1 MNLGGHAASVGVLD
15 EEKSPRP
22 LLEVVDVD
30 VSYGPTKALEHASL
44 RVFPGEVHALIGEN
58 GSGKSTL
65 VKTISGIVRPGAGH
79 LRLRGASVRLRGPR
93 EAQNAG
99 IVTVFQETLVADELS
114 VLDNLC
120 LGADG
125 MFRAGARRP
134 ASAEKARA
142 HLGELGLGDLDLDT
156 PLWRLSLSR
165 RHLVAIARA
174 LMRPWSLL
182 ILDEA
187 TSALD
192 IEDRQHLFAM
202 IRRRTAEGRAVLYIS
217 HRMDE
222 IEDLAAKVTVLRSG
236 RTVGLLEGKEISRA
250 AILRLMSPPSQE
262 VRARVDHAQAP
273 ANSGEPAAPLLTA
286 RGVRLA
292 PAASPFD
299 LELRPGEVVGL
310 AGLEGH
316 GQVTF
321 LRCLAGWE
329 RPRAGEIEAF
339 DGTGRARAVR
349 TARAALRNGI
359 AYVPGDRK
367 TEGIFAALSV
377 LDNLTMPDLGRYATA
392 GLLNLRRERKAAQQS
407 VKQLRVRTRG
417 LDVPVESL
425 SGGNQQKV
433 VLGRWIATRPRV
445 LLLEDPMRGVDVTSK
460 AEIMAVLSDLVSQ
473 GVSLVLLSTEVEE
486 LVDFC
491 SRVAVFRDQGL
502 STVIEREDLTEQA
515 LVSAM
520 LGAGDIR

>member
-1 MNLGGHAASVGVLD
+1 
-15 EEKSPRP
+15 
-22 LLEVVDVD
+22 
-30 VSYGPTKALEHASL
+30 
-44 RVFPGEVHALIGEN
+44 
-58 GSGKSTL
+58 
-65 VKTISGIVRPGAGH
+65 
-79 LRLRGASVRLRGPR
+79 
-93 EAQNAG
+93 
-99 IVTVFQETLVADELS
+99 
-114 VLDNLC
+114 
-120 LGADG
+120 
-125 MFRAGARRP
+125 
-134 ASAEKARA
+134 
-142 HLGELGLGDLDLDT
+142 
-156 PLWRLSLSR
+156 
-165 RHLVAIARA
+165 
-174 LMRPWSLL
+174 LL

-192 IEDRQHLFAM
+192 IEDREHLFATM
-202 IRRRTAEGRAVLYIS
+202 RRYTGEGRSVLYIS

-236 RTVGLLEGKEISRA
+236 RTVGLLEGPEISRA

-262 VRARVDHAQAP
+262 ARARVDRAQTSA
-273 ANSGEPAAPLLTA
+273 SGGEPSAPVLTA
-286 RGVRLA
+286 RGIRLTS
-292 PAASPFD
+292 AASPFD
-299 LELRPGEVVGL
+299 LDLGRGEVLGL

-316 GQVTF
+316 GQVSF

-329 RPRAGEIEAF
+329 RPHAGDVEAT
-339 DGTGRARAVR
+339 DGNERPRVIP

-367 TEGIFAALSV
+367 AEGIFAALSV
-377 LDNLTMPDLGRYATA
+377 LDNLTMPSLGRYTTA

-407 VKQLRVRTRG
+407 VEELRVRTRG

-433 VLGRWIATRPRV
+433 VLARWIATRPRV

-460 AEIMAVLSDLVSQ
+460 AEIMAVLSDLVAE

-491 SRVAVFRDQGL
+491 SRVAVFRDQNL
-502 STVIEREDLTEQA
+502 STVIHRSDLTEQA